1 MTAPVE
7 RHMTFTVPPLRAPS
21 VDAMISVGMSTSCA
35 YPLGLD
41 SAFELSREVGFDGVE
56 IMVTND
62 PATHRVERLLELS
75 QQTSQP
81 ILSIH
86 APVLL
91 LTHFVWGRDPRVKLE
106 RSAELAVAVGA
117 PTVVAHPPFRWQG
130 AYAERFLD
138 IVRAVGDRY
147 GVTVAIENM
156 FPWKIAG
163 RSMKMYAP
171 GWDPST
177 MDCDAATLDFS
188 HASLSGRDSL
198 ELARALD
205 TRLRHVHLCD
215 GSRASDDGGVFDEH
229 LVPGHG
235 VEPVDAVLNELAAR
249 GWSGSVIAEIN
260 TRKAGTQDARVAMMR
275 ETLEY
280 ARDALVV
287 PRLHRLTA

>member
-1 MTAPVE
+1 
-7 RHMTFTVPPLRAPS
+7 
-21 VDAMISVGMSTSCA
+21 MIRVGMSTSSA
-35 YPLGLD
+35 FPLGLEA
-41 SAFELSREVGFDGVE
+41 SFRLAAEVGYDGVE

-62 PATHRVERLLELS
+62 SATHRASRLTDLAEEHG
-75 QQTSQP
+75 QP

-106 RSAELAVAVGA
+106 RSAELAVATGA
-117 PTVVAHPPFRWQG
+117 STVVAHPPFRWQTG
-130 AYAERFLD
+130 YAEQFLD
-138 IVRAVGDRY
+138 IVRAVSERY
-147 GVTVAIENM
+147 QVEIAVENM

-163 RSMKMYAP
+163 RSMKAYAP
-171 GWDPST
+171 GWDPSV

-205 TRLRHVHLCD
+205 QRLRHVHLCD
-215 GSRASDDGGVFDEH
+215 GSRTSDDGGIFDEH

-235 VEPVDAVLNELAAR
+235 VEPVAAVLRELAAR
-249 GWSGSVIAEIN
+249 DWCGSIIAEVN
-260 TRKAGTQDARVAMMR
+260 TRKAGTAEARLAMLR

-280 ARDALVV
+280 ARAALLV
-287 PRLHRLTA
+287 PRLDEVLPQEPIVAPEQSARRRRAF